1 MFLVIVMTRMIRM
14 TRKRFG
20 AETLRIEP
28 SCFAGLPGRP
38 ICGTITPE
46 CEEVPSCPC
55 KLYETIHHHVIEM
68 KTEIAEAQRK
78 VVAVPRKG
86 NRKGR

>member
-1 MFLVIVMTRMIRM
+1 MIRM
-14 TRKRFG
+14 ARKRFG
-20 AETLRIEP
+20 AKTLRIEP
-28 SCFAGLPGRP
+28 FCFAGLPGRP
-38 ICGTITPE
+38 ICGTITQNARRCRHAPANYT
-46 CEEVPSCPC
+46 
-55 KLYETIHHHVIEM
+55 KRYHHHVIEM